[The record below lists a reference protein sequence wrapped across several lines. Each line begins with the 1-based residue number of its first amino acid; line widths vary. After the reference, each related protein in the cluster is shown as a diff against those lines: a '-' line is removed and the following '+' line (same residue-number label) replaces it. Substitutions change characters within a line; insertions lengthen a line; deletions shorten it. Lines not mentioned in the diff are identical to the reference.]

1 MDQVFRIMY
10 IYELIDIWE
19 ILYMCLCAHTYIY
32 KSKLMSLFLL
42 VSQVTAGATLPHQLQ
57 YIYPRE
63 QD

>member
-1 MDQVFRIMY
+1 
-10 IYELIDIWE
+10 
-19 ILYMCLCAHTYIY
+19 MCLCAHTYIY

-63 QD
+63 QDYLLHLNFEKKQRS